1 MWESLTWLF
10 RHGHYDVRGLSWLDG
25 QVLNGEWLQVVS
37 ISPHNRQIVA
47 RNTEPVIV
55 VQRCIYD
62 AKQVRFLRAHFECL
76 GTYYI
81 FIKGKKKS

>member
-1 MWESLTWLF
+1 
-10 RHGHYDVRGLSWLDG
+10 
-25 QVLNGEWLQVVS
+25 
-37 ISPHNRQIVA
+37 VA